1 MGQEGDKMA
10 LEIIKNIADAEQKS
24 DTIKNNALA
33 QAQQFM
39 LEGDNKCKEVFK
51 KANKEVKIT
60 SVKLVEEAINLA
72 QAEVNAI
79 TLEADKNCEMI
90 KNMAS
95 QKMSEAVDEV
105 VRKVVG

>member
-24 DTIKNNALA
+24 DNIKTNALA

-39 LEGDNKCKEVFK
+39 LEGDSKCKEVFT

-60 SVKLVEEAINLA
+60 SIKLVEEAVNLA
-72 QAEVNAI
+72 QAEVSTI
-79 TLEADKNCEMI
+79 LLEADKNCEMI
-90 KNMAS
+90 KNTAS